1 MWVKFWQRIV
11 RFWFFL
17 SYLITTVSEEMQEK
31 EKKCFLYVFSSFI
44 PFWTQGLSLHA
55 EGTKICNKNLEH
67 KCLRILAFSDIFF
80 KVYLQLCIF
89 EWTTF
94 VILVKLP
101 GVTFIPGVCLFMD
114 FLYIW
119 TELLSILFW
128 WSAHMRRELGT

>member
-1 MWVKFWQRIV
+1 M
-11 RFWFFL
+11 
-17 SYLITTVSEEMQEK
+17 
-31 EKKCFLYVFSSFI
+31 FSSFI

-94 VILVKLP
+94 VILVKLQ
-101 GVTFIPGVCLFMD
+101 GVTFIPRGMSIHGLSLYMD
-114 FLYIW
+114 GTAVNFFLVICPHEVL
-119 TELLSILFW
+119 T
-128 WSAHMRRELGT
+128 

>member
-1 MWVKFWQRIV
+1 M
-11 RFWFFL
+11 
-17 SYLITTVSEEMQEK
+17 
-31 EKKCFLYVFSSFI
+31 FSSFI

-55 EGTKICNKNLEH
+55 EVTKICNKNLEH

-101 GVTFIPGVCLFMD
+101 GVTFIPRGMSIHGLSLYMD
-114 FLYIW
+114 GTAVIF
-119 TELLSILFW
+119 FW
-128 WSAHMRRELGT
+128 